1 MPERKLSVGF
11 IGAGM
16 ISRVHAVGYMRND
29 RARIVAVCDIDEQL
43 AVQRAGQWGAKKT
56 YTDYRE
62 LLKDPEVEAV
72 EILLPH
78 HLHASVA
85 IEAAEAGK
93 HISMQKPIAM
103 TLNEA
108 DQVISAV
115 RKSGVKFNI
124 AEIYSFYPP
133 ILKASELI
141 ANEEVGSPSMI
152 RIQSLNGIG
161 AVEEWQE
168 PTEGKDAWRLD
179 KDLSGGLIF
188 DDIPHHY
195 FATQRLLPGKI
206 EAVFSLMSYVD
217 SPIEYP
223 AVVVWKYADRD
234 TYCVLTYP
242 FFTMLKMKTKY
253 YSLNESYE
261 VVGDEGLLRISHI
274 SGELSPEPP
283 LTLRKRDETIQF
295 LDIVDDWSEGF
306 VNEVAHFVECVLDD
320 KEPYI
325 GLDRSREQLAFTLSA
340 YKSASEGRRISPT
353 EM

>member
-1 MPERKLSVGF
+1 MPERKLNVGF

-16 ISRVHAVGYMRND
+16 ISRVHALGYLRND
-29 RARIVAVCDIDEQL
+29 RARIVAVCDIDKHL
-43 AVQRAGQWGAKKT
+43 AAQRAGQWGAKKT
-56 YTDYRE
+56 YADYRE

-152 RIQSLNGIG
+152 RIQSLNGR
-161 AVEEWQE
+161 
-168 PTEGKDAWRLD
+168 K
-179 KDLSGGLIF
+179 S
-188 DDIPHHY
+188 
-195 FATQRLLPGKI
+195 
-206 EAVFSLMSYVD
+206 
-217 SPIEYP
+217 
-223 AVVVWKYADRD
+223 VV
-234 TYCVLTYP
+234 
-242 FFTMLKMKTKY
+242 
-253 YSLNESYE
+253 
-261 VVGDEGLLRISHI
+261 
-274 SGELSPEPP
+274 
-283 LTLRKRDETIQF
+283 
-295 LDIVDDWSEGF
+295 
-306 VNEVAHFVECVLDD
+306 
-320 KEPYI
+320 
-325 GLDRSREQLAFTLSA
+325 
-340 YKSASEGRRISPT
+340 
-353 EM
+353 